1 MQRSTIVLLFI
12 LLFIA
17 LAILAPIL
25 PQFGTGL
32 IYPAH
37 SSYSDLTITH
47 WPAFA
52 YTRDQLQA
60 AGQIPLWRTSILSG
74 TPFAADPLSGLF
86 YPPHWIAFVSFVPLS
101 LAFNLLMVI
110 HFTLA
115 AAAMYWLMR
124 RWSIGRAAALI
135 AAFAYAASPKIIA
148 HMGVGH
154 VTLVEA
160 WAWVPLVL
168 VGLTLS
174 LTPQP
179 PLLKLREACEFQERG
194 SGALLAGVALA
205 LCLLADARMAVYAL
219 VLAVLYVLIARAQ
232 RDRRTWLTIVGL
244 LVVVGVVVLALS
256 AAAWLPALTLT
267 DGTARAKLS
276 PQEAGTLSLDAVYLI
291 GLLIADRSGAA
302 ERMTY
307 VGLVVLVLAV
317 VGVKLMWHTRRR
329 LMLWFIV
336 VMAVGVIAALGT
348 NTPLYNLLYQLPG
361 STLFRV
367 PARAWFLVSFALAA
381 LAGFGV
387 QGLIDW
393 AGRAQ
398 RRSGLLATTIIL
410 FALLFGVLGAAASR
424 SISFLAIAILVPL
437 TVIVIVLRLRGRL
450 TPDRFV
456 LAIAALVVIDLL
468 AIDWALYRPIG
479 VAEAFADGSEP
490 AAWLSQQPGSFR
502 AYSPSYSIPQQVG
515 QLFQLQLADG
525 IDPLQLRRYVMFMYQ
540 ASGVGAWPY
549 AVTLPA
555 FVGAQT
561 DEDIRTALKD
571 IQPNAA
577 LLGLLNV
584 KYIAAAFPIAQ
595 PDLIERAVF
604 STTHVY
610 ENAWVL
616 PRAFLVP
623 IVDVADSPEAASE
636 WLISHDDD
644 IGQSAVVEGLP
655 QPIAFPVK
663 AGTAEITTW
672 SPDHIE
678 VRADGPGWLVLS
690 EIIAPDWTAAV
701 DGESTTVFPTD
712 LTLRGVYVPWG
723 DHTITFDYQPRR
735 VYAGVII
742 SVLSMVAVGVTMLV
756 KRFSKRTA

>member
-1 MQRSTIVLLFI
+1 MSQRPYLALLIF
-12 LLFIA
+12 LLIA
-17 LAILAPIL
+17 LAILAPL
-25 PQFGTGL
+25 VPQFGYGL

-60 AGQIPLWRTSILSG
+60 TGQIPLWRTSILSG

-86 YPPHWIAFVSFVPLS
+86 YPPHWIAFIPFVPLS
-101 LAFNLLMVI
+101 LAFNLLMLI

-115 AAAMYWLMR
+115 AATMYFLMQ
-124 RWSIGRAAALI
+124 RWSIGRAGALI

-148 HMGVGH
+148 HMGAGH

-160 WAWVPLVL
+160 WAWVPLVIAGAVPSPSTGKPNVL
-168 VGLTLS
+168 LS
-174 LTPQP
+174 
-179 PLLKLREACEFQERG
+179 G
-194 SGALLAGVALA
+194 IALA
-205 LCLLADARMAVYAL
+205 MCLLADARMAVYAS
-219 VLAVLYVLIARAQ
+219 VLAGLYVLITRAQ
-232 RDRRTWLTIVGL
+232 RNKRTWAALIGL
-244 LVVVGVVVLALS
+244 LLVVGVVALALS

-276 PQEAGTLSLDAVYLI
+276 PQEAGALSLDAAYLI

-302 ERMTY
+302 ERTTY
-307 VGLVVLVLAV
+307 AGLVVLVLAAI
-317 VGVKLMWHTRRR
+317 GVKLMWPKRRR
-329 LMLWFIV
+329 LMIWFIV
-336 VMAVGVIAALGT
+336 VIAVGVVAALGT

-367 PARAWFLVSFALAA
+367 PARAWFLVAFALAA

-387 QGLIDW
+387 QGLIEW

-398 RRSGLLATTIIL
+398 RRSNLLAATIIL
-410 FALLFGVLGAAASR
+410 FALLFGLPGAAASR

-456 LAIAALVVIDLL
+456 LAIAVLVVIDLL
-468 AIDWALYRPIG
+468 ALDWALYRPLG
-479 VAEAFADGSEP
+479 AAEAFADGSEP
-490 AAWLSQQPGSFR
+490 AAWLTQQSGSFR
-502 AYSPSYSIPQQVG
+502 VYSPSYSIPQHVG

-525 IDPLQLRRYVMFMYQ
+525 IDPLQLQRYVMFMQQ
-540 ASGVGAWPY
+540 ASGVGAWNY
-549 AVTLPA
+549 SVTLPA
-555 FVGAQT
+555 FSGAQK
-561 DEDIRTALKD
+561 DADIRTALKA

-584 KYIAAAFPIAQ
+584 KYIDAAFPIVQ

-610 ENAWVL
+610 ENARVL
-616 PRAFLVP
+616 PRAFLVSK
-623 IVDVADSPEAASE
+623 IDVADSPEAARA
-636 WLISHDDD
+636 WLTTHDV
-644 IGQSAVVEGLP
+644 STAAVVEGLP
-655 QPIAFPVK
+655 LPIEWPVPPGK
-663 AGTAEITTW
+663 ANLFDQSA
-672 SPDHIE
+672 DHIE
-678 VRADGPGWLVLS
+678 MRATGPGWLVLS
-690 EIIAPDWTAAV
+690 EVIVPDWEARIDGLPV
-701 DGESTTVFPTD
+701 DVFPTD

-723 DHTITFDYQPRR
+723 DHTVTFDYQPRR
-735 VYAGVII
+735 VYAGALI
-742 SVLSMVAVGVTMLV
+742 SVLSVVAVSIALAAKKVV
-756 KRFSKRTA
+756 KRSNE

>member
-1 MQRSTIVLLFI
+1 MQRSIAVLALIF
-12 LLFIA
+12 LLIA
-17 LAILAPIL
+17 LAILAPL
-25 PQFGTGL
+25 VPRFGTGL

-60 AGQIPLWRTSILSG
+60 TGQIPLWRTSILSG

-86 YPPHWIAFVSFVPLS
+86 YPPHWIAFVPFVPLS
-101 LAFNLLMVI
+101 LAFNLLMLI

-115 AAAMYWLMR
+115 AATMYYLMR
-124 RWSIGRAAALI
+124 QWSIGQAGALI

-160 WAWVPLVL
+160 WAWVPLVIAG
-168 VGLTLS
+168 VVPSPRTGK
-174 LTPQP
+174 PD
-179 PLLKLREACEFQERG
+179 
-194 SGALLAGVALA
+194 ALLSGGALA

-219 VLAVLYVLIARAQ
+219 VLLALYVLITRTQRNARM
-232 RDRRTWLTIVGL
+232 WLALVGL
-244 LVVVGVVVLALS
+244 LIVIGVVALALA

-302 ERMTY
+302 ERTTY
-307 VGLVVLVLAV
+307 VGLVVAALAV

-329 LMLWFIV
+329 LMIWFLV
-336 VMAVGVIAALGT
+336 VISVGVIAALGT
-348 NTPLYNLLYQLPG
+348 NTPLYTLLYQLPG

-387 QGLIDW
+387 QGLIEW

-398 RRSGLLATTIIL
+398 RRSSLLATAIIL
-410 FALLFGVLGAAASR
+410 FALLFGLLGVAASG

-437 TVIVIVLRLRGRL
+437 TVIVIALHLRGRL
-450 TPDRFV
+450 KPDRFV
-456 LAIAALVVIDLL
+456 LAITALLIIDLL

-479 VAEAFADGSEP
+479 VAEAFADGSKP
-490 AAWLSQQPGSFR
+490 AVWLTQQPGSFR
-502 AYSPSYSIPQQVG
+502 VYSPSYSIPQHVG

-525 IDPLQLRRYVMFMYQ
+525 IDPLQLQRYVMFMYQ

-595 PDLIERAVF
+595 SDLIERAVF
-604 STTHVY
+604 SPTQVY
-610 ENAWVL
+610 ENARVL
-616 PRAFLVP
+616 PRAFLVSK
-623 IVDVADSPEAASE
+623 VDVAASAEEASL
-636 WLISHDDD
+636 WLTTHDV
-644 IGQSAVVEGLP
+644 STAAVVEGLP
-655 QPIAFPVK
+655 LSIEWPV
-663 AGTAEITTW
+663 
-672 SPDHIE
+672 SPGKVKVFDQSADHIE
-678 VRADGPGWLVLS
+678 MRATGPGWLVLS
-690 EIIAPDWTAAV
+690 EVLAPDWVATIDGATV
-701 DGESTTVFPTD
+701 DIFPTD
-712 LTLRGVYVPWG
+712 LTLRGAYVPWG

-735 VYAGVII
+735 VYAGVLI
-742 SVLSMVAVGVTMLV
+742 SVLSVMAVGAAMLV
-756 KRFSKRTA
+756 KRVGKRTV

>member
-1 MQRSTIVLLFI
+1 MQRSIAVLALIF
-12 LLFIA
+12 LLIA
-17 LAILAPIL
+17 LAILAPL
-25 PQFGTGL
+25 VPRFGTGL

-60 AGQIPLWRTSILSG
+60 TGQIPLWRTSILSG

-86 YPPHWIAFVSFVPLS
+86 YPPHWIAFVPFVPLS
-101 LAFNLLMVI
+101 LAFNLLMLI

-115 AAAMYWLMR
+115 AATMYYLMR
-124 RWSIGRAAALI
+124 QWSIGQAGALI

-160 WAWVPLVL
+160 WAWVPLVIAG
-168 VGLTLS
+168 VVPSPRTGK
-174 LTPQP
+174 PD
-179 PLLKLREACEFQERG
+179 
-194 SGALLAGVALA
+194 ALLSGGALA

-219 VLAVLYVLIARAQ
+219 VLLALYVLITRTQRNARM
-232 RDRRTWLTIVGL
+232 WLALVGL
-244 LVVVGVVVLALS
+244 LIVIGVVALALA

-302 ERMTY
+302 ERTTY
-307 VGLVVLVLAV
+307 VGLVVAALAV

-329 LMLWFIV
+329 LMIWFLV
-336 VMAVGVIAALGT
+336 VISVGVIAALGT
-348 NTPLYNLLYQLPG
+348 NTPLYTLLYQLPG

-387 QGLIDW
+387 QGLIEW

-398 RRSGLLATTIIL
+398 RRSSLLATAIIL
-410 FALLFGVLGAAASR
+410 FALLFGLLGVAASG

-437 TVIVIVLRLRGRL
+437 TVIVIALHLRGRL
-450 TPDRFV
+450 KPDRFV
-456 LAIAALVVIDLL
+456 LAITALLIIDLL

-479 VAEAFADGSEP
+479 VAEAFADGSKP
-490 AAWLSQQPGSFR
+490 AVWLTQQPGSFR
-502 AYSPSYSIPQQVG
+502 VYSPSYSIPQHVG

-525 IDPLQLRRYVMFMYQ
+525 IDPLQLQRYVMFMYQ

-595 PDLIERAVF
+595 SDLIERAVF
-604 STTHVY
+604 SPTQVY
-610 ENAWVL
+610 ENARVL
-616 PRAFLVP
+616 PRAFLVSK
-623 IVDVADSPEAASE
+623 VDVAASAE
-636 WLISHDDD
+636 GASLWLTTHDV
-644 IGQSAVVEGLP
+644 STAAVVEGLP
-655 QPIAFPVK
+655 LSIEWPV
-663 AGTAEITTW
+663 
-672 SPDHIE
+672 SPGKVKVFDQSADHIE
-678 VRADGPGWLVLS
+678 MRATGPGWLVLS
-690 EIIAPDWTAAV
+690 EVLAPDWVATIDGATV
-701 DGESTTVFPTD
+701 DIFPTD
-712 LTLRGVYVPWG
+712 LTLRGAYVPWG

-735 VYAGVII
+735 VYAGVLI
-742 SVLSMVAVGVTMLV
+742 SVLSVMAVGAAMLV
-756 KRFSKRTA
+756 KRVGKRTV